1 MSRLMNRRRGWLAG
15 AIVVAAIAACTQN
28 DLAESR
34 AMSTADMSIAG
45 TGAAMAVT
53 PPPPPPAVAPAPI
66 AREERVSRE
75 AMAKVAVHSAAATAA
90 TSFAFQDPAAMI
102 IRTGTALVEVDSLEA
117 AIASVRSFATQLGG
131 QIANVSVQT
140 GEDRNRQAIL
150 EVKVP
155 SARFDDALNRLEPLG
170 DVKSVEVQAQDVG
183 EEYVDIAARV
193 ANARKLEERLI
204 QLLATRTGKLDDV
217 LNVERELARVREEID
232 RMEGR
237 LRYLRSR
244 VAVSTLTLTVHEPL
258 PLLTQPGQNV
268 ILQAFVQA
276 GHNFIDLLSAFIA
289 SLGYLLPLG
298 TIALIAFLIWRKYKP
313 VTAVPA
319 APAA

>member
-1 MSRLMNRRRGWLAG
+1 VSRPMNRKRGWVAAL
-15 AIVVAAIAACTQN
+15 ITVAAIAACTQN

-34 AMSTADMSIAG
+34 AMATADMSIAG
-45 TGAAMAVT
+45 NGAALPVPA
-53 PPPPPPAVAPAPI
+53 PPPAAKAEPVRLS
-66 AREERVSRE
+66 REELAST
-75 AMAKVAVHSAAATAA
+75 AKMPVQSAAANAA

-117 AIASVRSFATQLGG
+117 AIASVRSFALQLGG
-131 QIANVSVQT
+131 QLANVSVQT
-140 GEDRNRQAIL
+140 GEERNRRAIL

-155 SARFDDALNRLEPLG
+155 SARFDDALNRIEPLG

-193 ANARKLEERLI
+193 ANARRLEERLI
-204 QLLATRTGKLDDV
+204 QLLAARTGKLSDV
-217 LNVERELARVREEID
+217 LDVERELARVREEID

-298 TIALIAFLIWRKYKP
+298 TIALIAFLVWRKYKP
-313 VTAVPA
+313 VATVPV

>member
-1 MSRLMNRRRGWLAG
+1 MSRLMNRRRGWVA
-15 AIVVAAIAACTQN
+15 AVIVVAAIAACTQN

-34 AMSTADMSIAG
+34 ALATADMSIAG
-45 TGAAMAVT
+45 NGAAMAVPPT
-53 PPPPPPAVAPAPI
+53 PPPAPAPEPI
-66 AREERVSRE
+66 VREERVSRE
-75 AMAKVAVHSAAATAA
+75 AMAKVAVQSAAATAA
-90 TSFAFQDPAAMI
+90 TSFAFQDPSAMI

-117 AIASVRSFATQLGG
+117 AIASVRSFALQLGG
-131 QIANVSVQT
+131 QLANVSVQT
-140 GEDRNRQAIL
+140 GEERNRRAIL

-155 SARFDDALNRLEPLG
+155 SARFDDALNRIEPLG

-193 ANARKLEERLI
+193 ANARRLEERLI

-298 TIALIAFLIWRKYKP
+298 TVALLVFFGWRRFGRDRT
-313 VTAVPA
+313 VSA
-319 APAA
+319 